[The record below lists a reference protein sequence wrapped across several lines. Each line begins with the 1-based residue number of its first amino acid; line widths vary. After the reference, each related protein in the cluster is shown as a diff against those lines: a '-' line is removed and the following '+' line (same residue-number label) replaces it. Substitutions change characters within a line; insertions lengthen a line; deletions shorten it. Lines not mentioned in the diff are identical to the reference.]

1 MGYHYETAAPDRYD
15 LLKGFAKENQNNMMT
30 TAEKIL
36 WEELRHNKTGYKF
49 RRQHPIGDYIADFI
63 CIEKKLVIE
72 VDGGYHNTMEQQ
84 QDDAVRTM
92 DIERMGYLV
101 IRFTND
107 EVMNQ
112 LSTVFLKIKEI
123 LYNE

>member
-1 MGYHYETAAPDRYD
+1 MGHRNETASPDRYD
-15 LLKGFAKENQNNMMT
+15 LLKEFAKENRNNMT
-30 TAEKIL
+30 PAEKIL
-36 WEELRHNKTGYKF
+36 WEELRNSKTGYKF
-49 RRQHPIGDYIADFI
+49 RKQHPIGDYIADFI

-84 QDDAVRTM
+84 QNDEVRTI
-92 DIERMGYLV
+92 DIEKMGYSV

-107 EVMNQ
+107 EVEKQ
-112 LSTVFLKIKEI
+112 LTTVISKIKEI

>member
-1 MGYHYETAAPDRYD
+1 
-15 LLKGFAKENQNNMMT
+15 MT

-36 WEELRHNKTGYKF
+36 WEELKNSKTGYKF

-63 CIEKKLVIE
+63 CIKKKLVIE

-84 QDDAVRTM
+84 QDDAVRTI
-92 DIERMGYLV
+92 DIENMEYSV

-107 EVMNQ
+107 EVENNTQ
-112 LSTVFLKIKEI
+112 TVMLKIKEI
-123 LYNE
+123 LYKD

>member
-1 MGYHYETAAPDRYD
+1 MGHRNETAAPDRYNI
-15 LLKGFAKENQNNMMT
+15 LKGFAKENRNNMT

-36 WEELRHNKTGYKF
+36 WEELKNSKTGYKF

-63 CIEKKLVIE
+63 CIKKKLVIE

-84 QDDAVRTM
+84 QDDAVRTI
-92 DIERMGYLV
+92 DIENMEYSV

-107 EVMNQ
+107 EVENNTQ
-112 LSTVFLKIKEI
+112 TVMLKIKEI
-123 LYNE
+123 LYKD